1 MHDYLWGLSAPMIR
15 MMMSD
20 ATEVIYLDD
29 EQSKEYKQWKRTG
42 RRKNYVTDNPDE
54 FAAELGIPT
63 FD

>member
-1 MHDYLWGLSAPMIR
+1 MIR